1 MQVHSIANQQNFGM
15 AFKVNKKGAYKLA
28 NDFVN
33 SPQLETKFMEK
44 IVAPLNK
51 AEADVM
57 YNGYSTMFKHN
68 ADEYYSTVV
77 HSSPSEI
84 VTMPLGG
91 VSAYSRNVYRPQDGS
106 KLNYTHDFSG
116 LDYAF
121 AEIEAAKNIALN
133 LAAERSGKSLDTYIP
148 KDYKA
153 PNLGKTFEEKVS
165 NIMKFFGLE

>member
-1 MQVHSIANQQNFGM
+1 MQVHRIANQQSFGM
-15 AFKVNKKGAYKLA
+15 AFKVTKTGASKLA

-33 SPQLETKFMEK
+33 SPHLEAEFMKK
-44 IVAPLNK
+44 IVAPLDK
-51 AEADVM
+51 AEASVV
-57 YNGYSTMFKHN
+57 YNGYSAVYKHN
-68 ADEYYSTVV
+68 ADEYYSSIV

-91 VSAYSRNVYRPQDGS
+91 PLAYSRTGYRPKDGS
-106 KLNYTHDFSG
+106 TFKLTNDFRNSE
-116 LDYAF
+116 YSN
-121 AEIEAAKNIALN
+121 IEAAKNMALN
-133 LAAERSGKSLDTYIP
+133 IVAERSGKSLDTYIP